1 MFLGNKTSLYNRQS
15 HKHPKR
21 VKEGSLRPH
30 GTRNG
35 KPGTVVDFS
44 ASQDHMV
51 SHFCICLRTGFP
63 LSKAINVFLPVTL
76 ACMCQL
82 LIYDLMSLMFT
93 PFDCSACA
101 FSLDSS
107 GYSLIGLAWGRYVLV
122 PISYGQRG
130 LGLIWR
136 KCGCVFPGFLTG
148 DISTKIQ

>member
-1 MFLGNKTSLYNRQS
+1 MFIENKICLYNRQS

-21 VKEGSLRPH
+21 GKESSLRPH

-35 KPGTVVDFS
+35 KPGTVADFS

-51 SHFCICLRTGFP
+51 SQFCICLWTSFP

-82 LIYDLMSLMFT
+82 LIDDLMSPLFT
-93 PFDCSACA
+93 PFDCSACV

-122 PISYGQRG
+122 PIGYGQRE
-130 LGLIWR
+130 LGLICY
-136 KCGCVFPGFLTG
+136 KYGSVFPGSLNEG
-148 DISTKIQ
+148 IC